1 MHPSRLR
8 LSIRQ
13 SYSSV
18 SVNDYD
24 YTSTNEFEA
33 CLRMYI
39 ITSADINA
47 HQEVLRL
54 ARYIHR
60 QLHASGKVTSIY
72 PTVREHLYRSSGHLF
87 RTCRQ
92 ERRRIETE
100 RKEKT
105 YVSGY
110 VMQEAL
116 EAMGTM
122 VGDFTRVKMETV
134 DQFGCGTPCAIM
146 CD

>member
-1 MHPSRLR
+1 MIIVIAQTGL
-8 LSIRQ
+8 L
-13 SYSSV
+13 
-18 SVNDYD
+18 
-24 YTSTNEFEA
+24 A

-47 HQEVLRL
+47 HRAVLRL

-60 QLHASGKVTSIY
+60 QLYAPGKVTSIY
-72 PTVREHLYRSSGHLF
+72 PTVREHIYRSTGHLF

-92 ERRRIETE
+92 ERRRIETK

-122 VGDFTRVKMETV
+122 MGDFARVKMETV
-134 DQFGCGTPCAIM
+134 DRSGSGTRHAP
-146 CD
+146 

>member
-1 MHPSRLR
+1 MSLQA
-8 LSIRQ
+8 S
-13 SYSSV
+13 
-18 SVNDYD
+18 
-24 YTSTNEFEA
+24 
-33 CLRMYI
+33 LRMY

-47 HQEVLRL
+47 HRAILRL

-60 QLHASGKVTSIY
+60 QLHTSNKVTSIY
-72 PTVREHLYRSSGHLF
+72 PTVREYLYRSSGHLF

-92 ERRRIETE
+92 ERRRIETK

-116 EAMGTM
+116 EATGTM
-122 VGDFTRVKMETV
+122 VGDFTQVKMETV
-134 DQFGCGTPCAIM
+134 DRLFECGTYTIT
-146 CD
+146 CDW